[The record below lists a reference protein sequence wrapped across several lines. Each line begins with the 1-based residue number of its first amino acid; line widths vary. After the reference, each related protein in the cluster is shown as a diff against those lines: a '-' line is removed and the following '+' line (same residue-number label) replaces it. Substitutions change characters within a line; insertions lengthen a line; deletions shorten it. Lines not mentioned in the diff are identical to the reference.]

1 MQVVTIPF
9 GYEELPQA
17 SQAAVIP
24 ICIAREDE
32 DGRPIAWGWFEAMA
46 RIPDRVLGLARRYL
60 CDPWRASELA
70 EGALHQVWH
79 LHGNDF
85 GRWPEWRL
93 YSIATWHARDLR
105 AGSWRQRRGIVAGLD
120 DLERTVRQHILVD
133 PANYGERYQAELDYR
148 ALGACLDEEGLGDVR
163 EMLDM
168 VRDDAT
174 WDEIG
179 ERMGRSADAARL
191 RFKRKLTKIA
201 KIMSGRRRLGR
212 QIMHSHFPTAIMA
225 TTDDRDTARKIRPT
239 PEGDPGSD
247 PHELSQP
254 EPRGVPGEGD
264 DSGGGLSRGAHEG

>member
-9 GYEELPQA
+9 GYEEMPEA
-17 SQAAVIP
+17 TQAAMIP

-32 DGRPIAWGWFEAMA
+32 EGNPIAWGWFEAMA

-60 CDPWRASELA
+60 CDPWRGSELA
-70 EGALHQVWH
+70 EGALHQVWR

-85 GRWPEWRL
+85 GRRPEGRL
-93 YSIATWHARDLR
+93 YSRATWCARDLR
-105 AGSWRQRRGIVAGLD
+105 AGSWRQRRGIVEGLD
-120 DLERTVRQHILVD
+120 DLEFVARKHILVD
-133 PANYGERYQAELDYR
+133 PANYVERYQAQLDYR

-191 RFKRKLTKIA
+191 RFKRKMAKIA
-201 KIMSGRRRLGR
+201 RIMSGRRRLER
-212 QIMHSHFPTAIMA
+212 QSRHSRFPTAIMA
-225 TTDDRDTARKIRPT
+225 RTDDRDTAREIRTSPK
-239 PEGDPGSD
+239 GDPGSD

-254 EPRGVPGEGD
+254 EPGGLPGEDD
-264 DSGGGLSRGAHEG
+264 DS